1 MAMTPLR
8 KTALAGLASLLGT
21 SLLAGLFASLLTSCY
36 TQPTVQPAPPVV
48 TRAPAPAHV
57 PAPSQR
63 QPATLDDYKIMVA
76 QRIAAANASQ
86 IFYGTL
92 PPMLPAI
99 VVLDFT
105 VDGNGNIG
113 TLHVHRSRDDDAS
126 SIAMNAVRRAEP
138 LPRPGSLLRGRHLAV
153 TETFLFNRDYQF
165 QLRTLAGPQ

>member
-1 MAMTPLR
+1 MVMTPLR

-21 SLLAGLFASLLTSCY
+21 SLLTSCY
-36 TQPTVQPAPPVV
+36 QQPSVLPPPPV
-48 TRAPAPAHV
+48 TRARAPAPASV

-63 QPATLDDYKIMVA
+63 QVASLADYKIQVA
-76 QRIAAANASQ
+76 QHIVAANPKM
-86 IFYGTL
+86 IFYGML

-105 VDGNGNIG
+105 IDSNGNIDN
-113 TLHVHRSRDDDAS
+113 LRVHRSRDEDAS
-126 SIAMNAVRRAEP
+126 SIAMNAVRLAEP

>member
-1 MAMTPLR
+1 MATTPLR
-8 KTALAGLASLLGT
+8 KAALAGLASLVGM
-21 SLLAGLFASLLTSCY
+21 SLLAGLLTSCY
-36 TQPTVQPAPPVV
+36 RQPTVLPPPPV
-48 TRAPAPAHV
+48 TRAPAPV
-57 PAPSQR
+57 PQPAPSQR
-63 QPATLDDYKIMVA
+63 QAANLDDYKIMVA

-86 IFYGTL
+86 IFYGAL

-105 VDGNGNIG
+105 IDGNGNIG
-113 TLHVHRSRDDDAS
+113 SLRVHRSRDDDAS
-126 SIAMNAVRRAEP
+126 SIAMSAVRRAEP

>member
-1 MAMTPLR
+1 MATTPLR
-8 KTALAGLASLLGT
+8 KTALAGLASLAGM
-21 SLLAGLFASLLTSCY
+21 SLLAGLLTSCY
-36 TQPTVQPAPPVV
+36 RQPTVLPPPPV
-48 TRAPAPAHV
+48 TRAPAPQ
-57 PAPSQR
+57 PAPSPR
-63 QPATLDDYKIMVA
+63 MAASLDEYKIQVA
-76 QRIAAANASQ
+76 RHIAAANPKL

-105 VDGNGNIG
+105 IDSNGNIG
-113 TLHVHRSRDDDAS
+113 NLRVHRSRDEDAS
-126 SIAMNAVRRAEP
+126 SIAMNAIRQAEP

>member
-36 TQPTVQPAPPVV
+36 TQPTVHPAPPV
-48 TRAPAPAHV
+48 TRAPAPAPV
-57 PAPSQR
+57 PAPRER
-63 QPATLDDYKIMVA
+63 QAATLDDYKIMVA
-76 QRIAAANASQ
+76 QRIAAVNAGQ
-86 IFYGTL
+86 IFHGAL

-105 VDGNGNIG
+105 IDGNGNVG
-113 TLHVHRSRDDDAS
+113 NLRVHRSRDEDAS

-138 LPRPGSLLRGRHLAV
+138 LPRPGSLLRGRNLAV

>member
-21 SLLAGLFASLLTSCY
+21 SLLAGLLAGLLTSCY
-36 TQPTVQPAPPVV
+36 TQPTVRPAPPV
-48 TRAPAPAHV
+48 TRAPAPL
-57 PAPSQR
+57 PAPRER
-63 QPATLDDYKIMVA
+63 QAATLEDYKIMVA

-86 IFYGTL
+86 IFRGAL

-105 VDGNGNIG
+105 IDGNGNVG
-113 TLHVHRSRDDDAS
+113 NLRVHRSRDEDAS
-126 SIAMNAVRRAEP
+126 SIAMNAVRQAEP
-138 LPRPGSLLRGRHLAV
+138 LPRPGALLRGRHLAV